1 MHRRTPEPINYRY
14 SSPDIIGAPIYT
26 LFHAS
31 IRANRLNLK
40 QTAAVLCG
48 ASHASAATS
57 VDIQKKK
64 KKRKEKKK
72 RYEKLVTHVEL
83 HASAVSLLKRDEL
96 MLNVLRCHETY

>member
-1 MHRRTPEPINYRY
+1 MSGARGDTGVHRRKPEAINYGY

-31 IRANRLNLK
+31 IRANRRNLK

-57 VDIQKKK
+57 VKKK
-64 KKRKEKKK
+64 NKKQNRAIK
-72 RYEKLVTHVEL
+72 
-83 HASAVSLLKRDEL
+83 S
-96 MLNVLRCHETY
+96 